1 MTKLRQMA
9 VWGPALVFIA
19 AMLWASDAPFRL
31 HLTQSLSSKFIV
43 LGEHFFDCL
52 VAVPI
57 LFFCWKDIRNFSWRE
72 WLAVLFVGIG
82 GSALGSVFFTQAFH
96 YVNPSVAIL
105 LQKVQPLIAIL
116 LAWTV
121 LGEKLHPRFWVW
133 CMLALFGAY
142 LVSFPN
148 LVPQTYSVKSLTQM
162 QKEPSSR
169 FLLQHSGALRGFSA
183 NMCCAKLR
191 FKR

>member
-31 HLTQSLSSKFIV
+31 HLTESLSSNFIV

-57 LFFCWKDIRNFSWRE
+57 LFFCWRDIKGLSWRE
-72 WLAVLFVGIG
+72 WLAVLFVAIG

-105 LQKVQPLIAIL
+105 LQKVQPLIAIF
-116 LAWTV
+116 LAWAT
-121 LGEKLHPRFWVW
+121 LGEQLHPRFWLLCV
-133 CMLALFGAY
+133 LALFGAY
-142 LVSFPN
+142 FVSFPN
-148 LVPQTYSVKSLTQM
+148 LVPQT
-162 QKEPSSR
+162 
-169 FLLQHSGALRGFSA
+169 
-183 NMCCAKLR
+183 
-191 FKR
+191 